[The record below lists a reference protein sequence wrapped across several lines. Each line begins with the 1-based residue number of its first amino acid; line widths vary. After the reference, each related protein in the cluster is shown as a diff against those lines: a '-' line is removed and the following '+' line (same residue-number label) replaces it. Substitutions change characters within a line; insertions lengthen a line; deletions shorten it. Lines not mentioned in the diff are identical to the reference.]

1 MNRTRGGDGAMPDSQ
16 DEFATLMRRLE
27 EGSADAARELFER
40 YGPHI
45 RRVVRRKLH
54 QKLRSKF
61 DSLDFVQD
69 VWASFFAATDRPR
82 RFEQPEALIAFLARV
97 AHNKVVATFRQRFQ
111 TDKYNVNRERS
122 LDSAVVGP
130 TDLAA
135 REPSPS
141 QLAVAHEQ
149 WDRLLKG
156 QPLHY
161 QRILILLRQGKTHQ
175 EIARELDLNEKTVR
189 RVIQKLNP
197 GARP

>member
-1 MNRTRGGDGAMPDSQ
+1 MPDSQ
-16 DEFATLMRRLE
+16 DEFATLMHRLE

-82 RFEQPEALIAFLARV
+82 RFEQPAALIAFLVRV

-141 QLAVAHEQ
+141 QLAVAREQ

-156 QPLHY
+156 QPPHY
-161 QRILILLRQGKTHQ
+161 QRILVLLRQGRTHE
-175 EIARELDLNEKTVR
+175 EIARELDVNERTVR
-189 RVIQKLNP
+189 RVIQKLKP
-197 GARP
+197 GARQ